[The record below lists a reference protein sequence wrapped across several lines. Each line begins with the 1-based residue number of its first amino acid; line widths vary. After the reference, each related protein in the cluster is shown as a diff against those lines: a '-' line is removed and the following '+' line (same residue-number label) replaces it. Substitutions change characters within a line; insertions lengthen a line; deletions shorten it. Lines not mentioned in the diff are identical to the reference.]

1 MVAET
6 DESVVDVDFTQD
18 PNYVGGDLGCAMC
31 GDYKEFSDEE
41 VVYTRAEIEA
51 KVREQ
56 ETTGGTLDELVNW
69 ILNQLREG
77 SCVGNAITQAIMVI
91 LAKQFG
97 KAWVTALSA
106 ISIYKQIGRSASS
119 GAMVSDAMDAV
130 RDVGILPLDTPENR
144 EKYGNA
150 VMPATGFSTRFPD
163 NWKETAK
170 KFKGFEFL
178 VIRNVLQL
186 LTAILKGYPVVV
198 GRQGHS
204 ICYLRVMFRN
214 GKLVVKYANSWGDWG
229 DEGFGYDTEQ
239 QFKMSASWAFAV
251 RAVVTD
257 ADDDRTSEAA

>member
-6 DESVVDVDFTQD
+6 DESVVDVDFTED
-18 PNYVGGDLGCAMC
+18 PNYVCGDLGAPLC
-31 GDYKEFSDEE
+31 GEYKEFADEE
-41 VVYTRAEIEA
+41 EVYTRAQVEE

-56 ETTGGTLDELVNW
+56 ETSGGTMDELVRW
-69 ILNQLREG
+69 ILNQMREG
-77 SCVGNAITQAIMVI
+77 SCVGNAITQAIMI
-91 LAKQFG
+91 LLAKQFG

-106 ISIYKQIGRSASS
+106 ISIYKQIGRSAQS

-144 EKYGNA
+144 EKYGDH

-163 NWKETAK
+163 GWKETAA

-186 LTAILKGYPVVV
+186 LTAILKGYPVIV

-204 ICYLRVMFRN
+204 ICYCRVMFRN
-214 GKLVVKYANSWGDWG
+214 GRLVVKYANSWDESWG

-239 QFKMSASWAFAV
+239 QFKQSAVWAFAV

-257 ADDDRTSEAA
+257 ADDDRKAAA